1 MKGCILIAITLCL
14 CACNEEVGPAVDN
27 TVHLGG
33 YVSDTNKDGDG
44 VASYWKD
51 GVYSSLTSGDVISR
65 VSSMYVDGSSVIIG
79 GSTRIPSSVSN
90 AVIWKDGTETV
101 IDDAIGGPMIAS
113 RNNNLFGVW
122 LGTWDTGWVFHK
134 NGTTQP
140 ILDTA
145 YNFAPMAMTIDGDDM
160 FTSGYSSGPPLPP
173 NYSPP
178 QHAQCWR
185 NGQLIFREDEV
196 SNALSIFIHQNDV
209 YMAGIFYPP
218 GGLASIACYWKNGQR
233 IDLTDG
239 SKIAMAKSV
248 FVSETHVYAS
258 GMIDNQAVYWKDA
271 EVTYLTSGSAF
282 SMANSIFVKEPTFA
296 ETASAGEADVHVAG
310 HEHGHPAYWKNNVTQ
325 DIPNQEKL
333 GQILFVV
340 VGSN

>member
-1 MKGCILIAITLCL
+1 MPVMNKNKVMKRSILIAIALCL
-14 CACNEEVGPAVDN
+14 CACDEEEGPVDN

-44 VASYWKD
+44 IASYWKD
-51 GVYSSLTSGDVISR
+51 GVYTSLTSGNVLSR

-79 GSTRIPSSVSN
+79 GSKRIPNSISN

-113 RNNNLFGVW
+113 RNDKLFGVW

-140 ILDTA
+140 IVDTA
-145 YNFAPMAMTIDGDDM
+145 YNFAPMAMTIDGGDM
-160 FTSGYSSGPPLPP
+160 FMSGYSSGQPLPP

-178 QHAQCWR
+178 QHAQYWK
-185 NGQLIFREDEV
+185 NGQLIFRESEV
-196 SNALSIFIHQNDV
+196 SNGLSIFIHQNDV

-218 GGLASIACYWKNGQR
+218 GNLTSIACYWKNGIR
-233 IDLTDG
+233 VDLTDG
-239 SKIAMAKSV
+239 TKIAWSKSV
-248 FVSETHVYAS
+248 FVTDKHVYAS
-258 GMIDNQAVYWKDA
+258 GMIDNQAVYWKDG
-271 EVTYLTSGSAF
+271 EVTYLTTEGTF
-282 SMANSIFVKEPTFA
+282 SMANSIFVK
-296 ETASAGEADVHVAG
+296 GADVHVAG
-310 HEHGHPAYWKNNVTQ
+310 YEHGHPAYWKNNVRQ
-325 DIPNQEKL
+325 DIPNQEKV